1 MMDER
6 RYEEAEVAEI
16 FRAAANPRASE
27 GRALATSAGGFS
39 LAELQ
44 AIGGEVGIEPER
56 IAEAAAALDVRGA
69 PAPLRSYLGMPVSV
83 GRTVDLPRT
92 PTDREWE
99 MLLGELRET
108 FGARGKDRSS
118 GGVRAWTNGNLHA
131 YVEPSESGYRLRLGT
146 TKGGAAQGIQMGMA
160 GVAAGL
166 VLAVLLFAEV
176 LDEDLS
182 VLLIFAVMGA
192 FTLAFNALRLPRWAR
207 EREEQMEHIAVRART
222 LIGPAPQPVASDDNN

>member
-6 RYEEAEVAEI
+6 RYEDAEVARI
-16 FRAAANPRASE
+16 FQAAASPRASE
-27 GRALATSAGGFS
+27 GRAVAPAGGFS

-56 IAEAAAALDVRGA
+56 IAEAAAALDVRGVTV
-69 PAPLRSYLGMPVSV
+69 PRRTYLGMPVSV
-83 GRTVDLPRT
+83 SRTVELPRA

-99 MLLGELRET
+99 MLLAELRET

-118 GGVRAWTNGNLHA
+118 GGLRLWTNGNLHA
-131 YVEPSESGYRLRLGT
+131 YVEPSETGYRLRLGT

-160 GVAAGL
+160 ALLVGL
-166 VLAVLLFAEV
+166 LLAVLLFVEV

-182 VLLIFAVMGA
+182 VFLFMPLIGA
-192 FTLAFNALRLPRWAR
+192 FLLASNAIRLPGWAR
-207 EREEQMEHIAVRART
+207 EREEQMEYLAARART
-222 LIGPAPQPVASDDNN
+222 LIAPLPEPVASGESN